1 MLIDWFTVG
10 AQALNFVVLVWLM
23 KRFLYR
29 PVLDAIAAREKRIAD
44 QIADAAA
51 KEAQAATERKTFE
64 DKNSAFDRQ
73 RAGLLDQATADAKAE
88 GGRLADEAQKAAL
101 ALAAEHEHALSMQA
115 AHLQQTIA
123 GRAANEVFAVARKT
137 LSDLAN
143 ADLES
148 RMVGVFTQRLRELPG
163 PAKAQL
169 AAGLKPGAEPAL
181 VRSHFALPAEQQAA
195 IQDAVNVCFSAAVPL
210 RFDTAGDAV
219 CGIELSAGGQKLAW
233 TIAEYLRD
241 LQHEVAALL
250 VPANKPANKPAA
262 KSAAKPADKPAAEPA
277 AAPEPPDANTPA
289 TAPAPP
295 ADAVA
300 S

>member
-23 KRFLYR
+23 KRFLYQ

-51 KEAQAATERKTFE
+51 KEAKAASERKTFE
-64 DKNSAFDRQ
+64 DKSAAFDQQ
-73 RAGLLDQATADAKAE
+73 RAGLLDKATADAKAE
-88 GGRLADEAQKAAL
+88 GLRLAAEAQKTAL
-101 ALAAEHEHALSMQA
+101 ALAAKHEHTLAMQA

-123 GRAANEVFAVARKT
+123 GRAAHEVFAVARKT

-148 RMVGVFTQRLRELPG
+148 RMVQVFIQRLHEWPG
-163 PAKAQL
+163 PAKAQF
-169 AAGLKPGAEPAL
+169 AAALKPGADPAL
-181 VRSHFALPAEQQAA
+181 VRSHFALPPEQQAA
-195 IQDAVNVCFSAAVPL
+195 IQNAVNVGFSTAVDL
-210 RFDTAGDAV
+210 RFETAGDAV

-233 TIAEYLRD
+233 TIAEYLRG

-250 VPANKPANKPAA
+250 VPVARPEVKPAA
-262 KSAAKPADKPAAEPA
+262 KPKHPDAKP
-277 AAPEPPDANTPA
+277 PD
-289 TAPAPP
+289 TAPAPH

>member
-10 AQALNFVVLVWLM
+10 AQVLNFVVLVWLM
-23 KRFLYR
+23 KHFLYQ
-29 PVLDAIAAREKRIAD
+29 PVQDAIAAREKRIAD

-51 KEAQAATERKTFE
+51 KEKQAATEHKTFE
-64 DKNSAFDRQ
+64 DKNAAFDQQ
-73 RAGLLDQATADAKAE
+73 RAGLLDKATADAKAE
-88 GGRLADEAQKAAL
+88 GLRLADEAQKAAL
-101 ALAAEHEHALSMQA
+101 ALAAKHEHALARQA

-123 GRAANEVFAVARKT
+123 GRAAQEVFAVARKT

-148 RMVGVFTQRLRELPG
+148 RMVEVFTQRLRELPG

-169 AAGLKPGAEPAL
+169 AAALKPGGEPAL
-181 VRSHFALPAEQQAA
+181 VRSHFALPADQQKA

-210 RFDTAGDAV
+210 RFETAGDAV

-233 TIAEYLRD
+233 TIDEYLRD
-241 LQHEVAALL
+241 LQHKVAALL
-250 VPANKPANKPAA
+250 VPAARP
-262 KSAAKPADKPAAEPA
+262 AAKPA
-277 AAPEPPDANTPA
+277 AAPKHPDAKDA
-289 TAPAPP
+289 GAAPAPD

-300 S
+300 P